1 MEIRVK
7 IPVET
12 KNHEPPRYE
21 EKTVEI
27 DELEF
32 HRLIRN
38 NRELEERYS
47 LYVMHCESYSDVPTF
62 EEWYNN
68 PEMRNKKYPR
78 PV

>member
-12 KNHEPPRYE
+12 KDYEPPRYE

-47 LYVMHCESYSDVPTF
+47 LYVRHCDSYSNVPTF

-68 PEMRNKKYPR
+68 PEMFNKRYPR

>member
-1 MEIRVK
+1 MEIRIKVP
-7 IPVET
+7 IET
-12 KNHEPPRYE
+12 KDYEPPRYE

-47 LYVMHCESYSDVPTF
+47 LYVRHCKSYDDVPTF

-68 PEMRNKKYPR
+68 PEMFNKRYPR